1 MIPLGNTGETS
12 GPYRMGV
19 AFPNLLGRQ
28 LNIKVLDLCN
38 ATCSFCGYNKER
50 LAERVK
56 AGHVPYK
63 LDVEALKARFAAIRA
78 KGIRILHLTGG
89 EPTLHPGFRDLVRS
103 AKRAGFQVR
112 TGTNGSLLDARMADD
127 LAESGVDYL
136 WYSLDTFPF
145 AEHLKHRGFAAL
157 EDKMRAGIRL
167 LRERKINFFGQTVIS
182 RVLPTA
188 DGLPDLEGHLA
199 YYLREFGIRRFVFSY
214 PMHRPESDG
223 HRPGTDG
230 AHLATLGS
238 DSVAFSADELGRIYG
253 LLDRLKSRFPGSI
266 VNPRLSIRQQI
277 RELQGAVSRLGCHAG
292 RDIFFLGPDQASL
305 RPCYHLAGEVVDR
318 LDGSGLKADDRYLSC
333 RACRDQCFR
342 DPSVAYAAAT
352 RPVQFL
358 RQAWAEPGFLAAAGR
373 DLRDLVAHGGYRHA

>member
-1 MIPLGNTGETS
+1 VPTH
-12 GPYRMGV
+12 R
-19 AFPNLLGRQ
+19 LGRQ

-50 LAERVK
+50 LAERIR

-63 LDVEALKARFAAIRA
+63 LDVGALQARFPAILA

-89 EPTLHPGFRDLVRS
+89 EPTLHPGFRELVRS

-112 TGTNGSLLDARMADD
+112 TGTNGSMLDARMADD

-145 AEHLKHRGFAAL
+145 PAHLEHRGFTSL
-157 EDKMRAGIRL
+157 EAKMRAGIGL

-182 RVLPTA
+182 RILPLA
-188 DGLPDLEGHLA
+188 DGLPDLEGHLG
-199 YYLREFGIRRFVFSY
+199 YYRREFGINRFVFSY
-214 PMHRPESDG
+214 PMHRPETGS
-223 HRPGTDG
+223 

-238 DSVAFSADELGRIYG
+238 ESVSFSSEELIRIYG
-253 LLDRLKSRFPGSI
+253 LLRRLKARFPGSI

-277 RELQGAVSRLGCHAG
+277 RELQGAASRMGCHAG
-292 RDIFFLGPDQASL
+292 RDIFFLGPDQETL

-352 RPVQFL
+352 RPLQFL
-358 RQAWAEPGFLAAAGR
+358 RQAIDEPGFLAAAAL
-373 DLRDLVAHGGYRHA
+373 DLRDLVAQNGYRHA

>member
-1 MIPLGNTGETS
+1 MIPIPNRNAKP
-12 GPYRMGV
+12 GPYPLNVPTNR
-19 AFPNLLGRQ
+19 LLGRQ

-38 ATCSFCGYNKER
+38 AACSFCGYNKER
-50 LAERVK
+50 LAERVR
-56 AGHVPYK
+56 AGHLLYK
-63 LDVEALKARFAAIRA
+63 LDVEALKARFPAILA

-89 EPTLHPGFRDLVRS
+89 EPTMHPGFRDLVRS

-127 LAESGVDYL
+127 LAESGVDFL

-145 AEHLKHRGFAAL
+145 SAHLEHRGFAKL
-157 EDKMRAGIRL
+157 EDKMRAGIGL
-167 LRERKINFFGQTVIS
+167 LRERKINFFGQTVVS
-182 RVLPTA
+182 RILPVA
-188 DGLPDLEGHLA
+188 AGLPDLEGHLG
-199 YYLREFGIRRFVFSY
+199 YYRREFGITRFIFSY
-214 PMHRPESDG
+214 PMHRPGSG
-223 HRPGTDG
+223 G

-238 DSVAFSADELGRIYG
+238 DTVSFSSEELLRIYR
-253 LLDRLKSRFPGSI
+253 LLDRLKARHPGSI

-277 RELQGAVSRLGCHAG
+277 RELQGADSRLGCHAG
-292 RDIFFLGPDQASL
+292 RDIFFLGPDQETL

-352 RPVQFL
+352 RPFQFL
-358 RQAWAEPGFLAAAGR
+358 RQAWEEPGFLAAAAL
-373 DLRDLVAHGGYRHA
+373 DLRDLVAQNGYRNA